1 MLPDPNGAL
10 ATSITT
16 RRNRHAVLMQHSICL
31 GVVVVFFC
39 PLLTGCQSVQRRL
52 SQDSAKCG
60 ALCAQAREARERGN
74 AEQANQYI
82 DEALRQRP
90 TDVETR
96 RQLAETLWNSGRHHE
111 AVEEFVTL
119 HNQLP
124 KDTRIAARLAVMQW
138 ETNRRTDASETAEAV
153 LKLDQKSKDAWLVR
167 ARCQVVREEFEEA
180 MTSYIQLSQLAPDD
194 VIPMIELAELHLKRG
209 HPDRACPLFRAA
221 SQHAATTPEQQS
233 EIEWLL
239 GISYTRSQRWSLAVP
254 VLERA
259 IARRN
264 ASAEDWCFLGWARL
278 QTGDVNGAQSDLQ
291 RAFQCDPNSPSI
303 RSLASQLEISMDS
316 RTAHNR
322 VTPAGHND
330 IH

>member
-1 MLPDPNGAL
+1 MLPDPNGAI
-10 ATSITT
+10 ANTITT
-16 RRNRHAVLMQHSICL
+16 IRNRTPVLTPRSIRL
-31 GVVVVFFC
+31 GVVAVLIC
-39 PLLTGCQSVQRRL
+39 PLVTGCQSLQKRL

-74 AEQANQYI
+74 AEQANQYL
-82 DEALRQRP
+82 DEALRQKP

-96 RQLAETLWNSGRHHE
+96 RQLAETMWNSGRRHE
-111 AVEEFVTL
+111 AVEEFAAL

-124 KDTRIAARLAVMQW
+124 KDTRLAARLAVMQW
-138 ETNRRTDASETAEAV
+138 ETNRRTEAAETAESV
-153 LKLDQKSKDAWLVR
+153 LKLDQKSKEAWLVR

-180 MTSYIQLSQLAPDD
+180 MSSYIQLAQLAPDD

-221 SQHAATTPEQQS
+221 SQHSATTPEQQS

-259 IARRN
+259 IGRRK

-278 QTGDVNGAQSDLQ
+278 QSGDVTGAQSDLQ
-291 RAFQCDPNSPSI
+291 RAVHCDPNSASV
-303 RSLASQLEISMDS
+303 RSLANQLEASTESM
-316 RTAHNR
+316 TAQRR
-322 VTPAGHND
+322 VTPAGHHD
-330 IH
+330 LD